1 MIINSY
7 NIKKY
12 ISNNNEKDYMIYIMF
27 RNFRLIPAKTS
38 LLSCGVY
45 SGILKYSTI
54 STKSTPKKY
63 KLPNVSEFARKLS
76 DNDLNNLK
84 FDLNSDSWYIL
95 ENNIW
100 TRISSNKAYKLV
112 WNILENHEETR
123 GNFTPDY
130 HKKLCLSLTWCSG
143 VEFCSRQH

>member
-1 MIINSY
+1 MNINSY

-27 RNFRLIPAKTS
+27 RNFRFISTKTS
-38 LLSCGVY
+38 LSFCGVY
-45 SGILKYSTI
+45 NGILKYSTI
-54 STKSTPKKY
+54 STKSSPKFR
-63 KLPNVSEFARKLS
+63 LPNVSEFAEKLS
-76 DNDLNNLK
+76 ENELKNLK

-95 ENNIW
+95 EDNVW

-112 WNILENHEETR
+112 WDILQQHKETK

-130 HKKLCLSLTWCSG
+130 HKKLCSSLTWCSG

>member
-1 MIINSY
+1 MAFVPQIIAFCLNRVQLRRVLCVLQFFFFSTK
-7 NIKKY
+7 N
-12 ISNNNEKDYMIYIMF
+12 
-27 RNFRLIPAKTS
+27 
-38 LLSCGVY
+38 LLQS
-45 SGILKYSTI
+45 